1 MLLSHMM
8 GTLLFHL
15 SLLFS
20 ASSIVMVIVFWN
32 PSAGVHVPALVW
44 SFSCLWKLVRRSC
57 LSRSQPPA
65 LAAALFFNPVLLC
78 SFRPGLDRPLRS
90 PEVTSLPLHAVG
102 SLQPAL
108 ELSLA
113 PQESS
118 SWTSFVESSPVNPFA
133 GGKKRGQFDFFFF
146 EGIFLVKFN

>member
-1 MLLSHMM
+1 MT

-20 ASSIVMVIVFWN
+20 ASSIIMVIVFWN
-32 PSAGVHVPALVW
+32 PSAGVHVPTLVW

-65 LAAALFFNPVLLC
+65 LATTLFFNPVLLC
-78 SFRPGLDRPLRS
+78 SFRPGLDRPLCS
-90 PEVTSLPLHAVG
+90 PEVSSLPLRAVG
-102 SLQPAL
+102 SPQPAL

-118 SWTSFVESSPVNPFA
+118 SWTSFVESSPTNPFA
-133 GGKKRGQFDFFFF
+133 GGEKRGTIRLFFFF

>member
-1 MLLSHMM
+1 MLSSHMM

-20 ASSIVMVIVFWN
+20 ASSIIMVIVFWN

-102 SLQPAL
+102 SLQPARS
-108 ELSLA
+108 SLWLLRNQV
-113 PQESS
+113 PGLLLLNHLPSTLLQ
-118 SWTSFVESSPVNPFA
+118 
-133 GGKKRGQFDFFFF
+133 GGKKGDNSTFFFF
-146 EGIFLVKFN
+146 KVYF